1 MNNIVEFFSPAWN
14 FFVHNLFSMAALTI
28 SVYTLWKG
36 RKHLSFTFQKDISI
50 LPFKSIFCFDKDGN
64 KLTYDICLMTSI
76 SIVNPSSSDIGYF
89 DLRVFDTNT
98 NINLNFLTSRT
109 LPPDLDDK
117 RVFYQATEGLRQ
129 LDIPTR
135 NFGTF
140 KSNSFSRMDIVIII
154 PDNLDTN
161 SMDNL
166 QDKKIQTLLKNQGVY
181 NGLIAV
187 GIIYSLF
194 FTHSYYNSLLAIMIY
209 IILVALYGSFSSGN
223 KSIFFKQGTL
233 AVIVAILLLIS

>member
-14 FFVHNLFSMAALTI
+14 FFVHNLFSIAALTI

-161 SMDNL
+161 SISIDIKYPKVQLFRSKRDPFAISNR
-166 QDKKIQTLLKNQGVY
+166 KVFAHQGIHY
-181 NGLIAV
+181 SFPNGLQTD
-187 GIIYSLF
+187 LL
-194 FTHSYYNSLLAIMIY
+194 NSISEQSVPKEY
-209 IILVALYGSFSSGN
+209 
-223 KSIFFKQGTL
+223 
-233 AVIVAILLLIS
+233 LISMLLNQLIELAKSKL